1 MLKSMWEGGWRRG
14 VYREY
19 GWLIKLL
26 DVKINV
32 GRGVYRE
39 YGWLIK
45 LLDVKITPIVVYACK
60 YH

>member
-1 MLKSMWEGGWRRG
+1 M
-14 VYREY
+14 YREY

-32 GRGVYRE
+32 GRGVERGGWRRGVYRE
-39 YGWLIK
+39 FGWLIK

>member
-32 GRGVYRE
+32 GRGVERGGGE
-39 YGWLIK
+39 GECIENM
-45 LLDVKITPIVVYACK
+45 VG
-60 YH
+60 